1 MRATSPISAPQ
12 AWPPSTRRKA
22 VADCSG
28 RTCARSTPALVSVVP
43 RDSVAAVVEAVD
55 ERRAKEERTQEIE
68 GW

>member
-1 MRATSPISAPQ
+1 
-12 AWPPSTRRKA
+12 
-22 VADCSG
+22 
-28 RTCARSTPALVSVVP
+28 VVP